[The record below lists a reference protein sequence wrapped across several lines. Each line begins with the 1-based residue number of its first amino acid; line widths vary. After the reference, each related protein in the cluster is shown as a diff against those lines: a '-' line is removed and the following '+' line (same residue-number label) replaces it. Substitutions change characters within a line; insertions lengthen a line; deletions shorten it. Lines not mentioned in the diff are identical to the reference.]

1 MLTFTAWTNGRRTA
15 EHDVRRYEVIDQVS
29 TKNSIALLITLTRQ
43 AGVDEATTQLVEFPT
58 NILAKRAAEVM
69 ALETAFQYAALGR
82 VTIRRTTR
90 TAVCRDSRTR
100 STRRTRSTG
109 GRSTSG
115 DEYEVPAGRHL
126 SSDRRDPRGGT
137 RRTAAS
143 CRPVHARCV

>member
-69 ALETAFQYAALGR
+69 ALETAFQYAALGESYDPEDDAHGGLPR
-82 VTIRRTTR
+82 LTHALNQAYAIHRRKVNKR
-90 TAVCRDSRTR
+90 
-100 STRRTRSTG
+100 
-109 GRSTSG
+109 
-115 DEYEVPAGRHL
+115 
-126 SSDRRDPRGGT
+126 
-137 RRTAAS
+137 
-143 CRPVHARCV
+143 